1 MFFLWQSKMNQDRN
15 VTIGTTF
22 FTFKSKRRNVA
33 VLLLHLCFY
42 QIFLSGKWPSSRAHT
57 ELIIKLIWRMSI
69 LHSPFSMQCGFI
81 VMPADQRRSS
91 QSDGQSP
98 VSRVQSARC
107 RHCPPCPLQ
116 EVMCRCGRTA
126 VMPRPAG
133 GGAALQCCSW
143 CARRLQCQAAAR
155 AGTRASHAAAP
166 PPGLGPRTVRQG
178 EI

>member
-1 MFFLWQSKMNQDRN
+1 MLLSNFPLGR
-15 VTIGTTF
+15 VTE
-22 FTFKSKRRNVA
+22 
-33 VLLLHLCFY
+33 
-42 QIFLSGKWPSSRAHT
+42 QPSSYRAHHHT
-57 ELIIKLIWRMSI
+57 DLENV
-69 LHSPFSMQCGFI
+69 HSPFSILHAMRFHCHACRPEEIQ
-81 VMPADQRRSS
+81 VYT
-91 QSDGQSP
+91 DGQSP
-98 VSRVQSARC
+98 ESRLPQC
-107 RHCPPCPLQ
+107 RHSPPCPLQ

>member
-57 ELIIKLIWRMSI
+57 ELIIILIWRMSI

-81 VMPADQRRSS
+81 VMPADQRRSRFTPMVS
-91 QSDGQSP
+91 LQSP
-98 VSRVQSARC
+98 D
-107 RHCPPCPLQ
+107 CPGADTVHHAPLQ

>member
-1 MFFLWQSKMNQDRN
+1 MLLSNFPFWK
-15 VTIGTTF
+15 VTE
-22 FTFKSKRRNVA
+22 
-33 VLLLHLCFY
+33 
-42 QIFLSGKWPSSRAHT
+42 QPSSYRAHHHT
-57 ELIIKLIWRMSI
+57 DLESVHSI
-69 LHSPFSMQCGFI
+69 L
-81 VMPADQRRSS
+81 
-91 QSDGQSP
+91 QSVRFHCHACRPEEIQVYTDGQSP
-98 VSRVQSARC
+98 VSSVQSPDFPGC

-166 PPGLGPRTVRQG
+166 PPGLGPRTVRGG

>member
-57 ELIIKLIWRMSI
+57 ELIIILIWRMSI
-69 LHSPFSMQCGFI
+69 PFSILHSVRCYCHACRPEEIQ
-81 VMPADQRRSS
+81 VYT
-91 QSDGQSP
+91 DGQSP
-98 VSRVQSARC
+98 ESRLPRC